1 MYNLTKNTVIFYK
14 IGKKIA
20 TDSIVDSI
28 FTWLI
33 EISMKNYIYPE
44 ISSSMENQ
52 LREYISFG
60 GVTQRAIDF
69 HTVL

>member
-1 MYNLTKNTVIFYK
+1 MYKLTKNMVIFYK

-52 LREYISFG
+52 LREYVSFG
-60 GVTQRAIDF
+60 GVNMSALLDSS
-69 HTVL
+69 V

>member
-1 MYNLTKNTVIFYK
+1 MVIFYK

-44 ISSSMENQ
+44 ISRSMENQ
-52 LREYISFG
+52 LREYISFR
-60 GVTQRAIDF
+60 GV
-69 HTVL
+69 